1 MKKIYNNKLSA
12 SELSFFCMQIALIL
26 KSGMLIPEGVYSM
39 YNDVEEGRVKDALGI
54 LKDELSNKVPLYV
67 AMEKSGCFPS
77 YLINM
82 SQIGS
87 LTGSLENVMKSLS
100 EYYDRDEFIKIK
112 IKNSIFYPSMLFVM
126 MSFVIILLVTK
137 IFPIF
142 ENMIYEL
149 GGELS
154 NEASALMSFSNGI
167 MAGKFT
173 MTFVILILFLILV
186 SFISFK
192 TKVGKLVFS
201 KFLERFILTRSIVKK
216 ITVYRFTSSMS
227 LLLSSGMNIDK
238 SINILLDIV
247 EESSLKNKIETCS
260 KAIEE
265 GDSFIESLS
274 RLSLFSN
281 MHLQMLHMGQ
291 RTGEI
296 DSVMVKLTNI
306 YENEAEQAL
315 NSSVALIE
323 PILVGILSIVIG
335 FILISVMIPL
345 MNIMSSIG

>member
-1 MKKIYNNKLSA
+1 MKKTNNTKLSS

-26 KSGMLIPEGVYSM
+26 KSGMLISEGVYSM

-67 AMEKSGCFPS
+67 AMEESGYFPS

-87 LTGSLENVMKSLS
+87 LTGSLEDVMESLS

-112 IKNSIFYPSMLFVM
+112 IKNAIFYPSMLFVM

-154 NEASALMSFSNGI
+154 NGASALMSFSTGI
-167 MAGKFT
+167 IAGKFT
-173 MTFVILILFLILV
+173 MIFVILILLLILV
-186 SFISFK
+186 CFILLK
-192 TKVGKLVFS
+192 TNGGKLFFS
-201 KFLERFILTRSIVKK
+201 RFLERFILTKTIIKK

-247 EESSLKNKIETCS
+247 EDSSLKSKIETCCKS
-260 KAIEE
+260 IKE
-265 GDSFIESLS
+265 GESFVESLS

-315 NSSVALIE
+315 NNLVALIE
-323 PILVGILSIVIG
+323 PVLVGILSVVIG